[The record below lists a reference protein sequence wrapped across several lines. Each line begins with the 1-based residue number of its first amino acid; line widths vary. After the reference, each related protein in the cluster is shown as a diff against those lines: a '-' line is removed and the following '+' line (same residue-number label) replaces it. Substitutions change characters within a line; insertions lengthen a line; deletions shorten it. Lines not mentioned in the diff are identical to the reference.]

1 MYIESHLSF
10 YIYFVQI
17 IIVIIWVECISVYEP
32 VSCCYE
38 YCSKLLGAIEHK
50 EFMY

>member
-10 YIYFVQI
+10 CIYFVLI
-17 IIVIIWVECISVYEP
+17 IIVIRRVECISVCDR

-38 YCSKLLGAIEHK
+38 YCSKLLGAI
-50 EFMY
+50 